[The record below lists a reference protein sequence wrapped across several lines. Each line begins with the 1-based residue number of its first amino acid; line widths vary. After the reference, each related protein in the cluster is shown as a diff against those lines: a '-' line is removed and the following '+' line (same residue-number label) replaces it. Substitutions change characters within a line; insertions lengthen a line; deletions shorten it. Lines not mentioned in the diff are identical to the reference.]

1 MGKIS
6 SYPAMTA
13 LQGPELIL
21 GDQSGATGTT
31 TPTAVAAYMAGLTTT
46 PVLASYA
53 RTAAEIAAGVTPT
66 NYAYPP
72 GDVRRYGGDP
82 TGVNVSTG
90 AFQSALNVALQ
101 GSSDV
106 YIGQNC
112 NYLIGAVSV
121 TVPSTSGTSGLRIIG
136 SSVGGSRLTLSGTPA
151 ALVTIQGATPT
162 GAPAQANFVMENVTI
177 YTPTTQSTV
186 TALTLLGIA
195 WWRLVNVYISGGFG
209 VNLSLSSA
217 LTGTI
222 EGGAY
227 LQAATGIYIRPD
239 GTGASCNLLRIQNA
253 VIAGNTTW
261 GIDADGISGG
271 SGCDLL
277 AIEGCDLEEN
287 GTSGNFST
295 GGLHLG
301 SNMSGSLGFSLVKIS
316 RCWFE
321 SNLGQTIQIDAQA
334 AGSLFVSF
342 RDTQTLSEDAGHAI
356 NAPRLN
362 SIEFD
367 NCLSPSP
374 SATWTLAAT
383 HSAIKN
389 SLAYVLSDT
398 STIQV
403 YENVST
409 TAESLVSSP
418 QPWAPYVYKGATAST
433 ASGTAV
439 TAVTLPNYPFATY
452 LVSATIL
459 GAGSADYSAT
469 AVVSVAGGSV
479 ATVTM
484 IQSPTRLT
492 ISASG
497 LAVQLT
503 QTSGAAQVINYSVNQ
518 IA

>member
-1 MGKIS
+1 
-6 SYPAMTA
+6 
-13 LQGPELIL
+13 
-21 GDQSGATGTT
+21 
-31 TPTAVAAYMAGLTTT
+31 
-46 PVLASYA
+46 
-53 RTAAEIAAGVTPT
+53 
-66 NYAYPP
+66 
-72 GDVRRYGGDP
+72 
-82 TGVNVSTG
+82 
-90 AFQSALNVALQ
+90 
-101 GSSDV
+101 
-106 YIGQNC
+106 
-112 NYLIGAVSV
+112 
-121 TVPSTSGTSGLRIIG
+121 
-136 SSVGGSRLTLSGTPA
+136 
-151 ALVTIQGATPT
+151 
-162 GAPAQANFVMENVTI
+162 MENVTI

-195 WWRLVNVYISGGFG
+195 WWRLANVYISGGFG

-217 LTGTI
+217 LSGTI

-356 NAPRLN
+356 NAPGLN

-367 NCLSPSP
+367 NCLSPTT

-383 HSAIKN
+383 QSAIKN
-389 SLAYVLSDT
+389 SLVYVLSDT

-409 TAESLVSSP
+409 NAEPLVSSP

-439 TAVTLPNYPFATY
+439 TAVTLPNSNFATY
-452 LVSATIL
+452 LVSATIPA
-459 GAGSADYSAT
+459 AGSAPYSAT
-469 AVVSVAGGSV
+469 AVVSVAGGSA

-484 IQSPTRLT
+484 IQTPTGLT

-497 LAVQLT
+497 LDVQLT
-503 QTSGAAQVINYSVNQ
+503 QTSGSAQVMNYSVNQ